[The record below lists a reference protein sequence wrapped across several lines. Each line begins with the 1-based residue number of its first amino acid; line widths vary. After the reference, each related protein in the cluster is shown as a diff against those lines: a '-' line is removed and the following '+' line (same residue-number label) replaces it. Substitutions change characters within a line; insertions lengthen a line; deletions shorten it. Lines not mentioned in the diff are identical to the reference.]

1 VISQKN
7 KQGWRNPW
15 VFGLLAVMLSGV
27 LINARFFWNVMHHP
41 TRVLDDDY
49 TVREHNK
56 YDAKWLQEQA
66 ERTTL
71 GWQTKFYSP
80 QRLEN
85 DPIANAEAARFIL
98 MANPAEMHFEL
109 NDDKGSPIQEVQVK
123 IDAQWPGDPSHDFK
137 TIFHATTPGH
147 YVGSMD
153 FPRAGNWDLIIMADK
168 DGREFKMEQ
177 KVFVSISK

>member
-1 VISQKN
+1 MISQKN

-27 LINARFFWNVMHHP
+27 LINIRFFWNVTQHP

-56 YDAKWLQEQA
+56 YDAKWLQEQS

-71 GWQTKFYSP
+71 GWKTSLHSP

-85 DPIANAEAARFIL
+85 DPMASAEAARFIL
-98 MANPAEMHFEL
+98 MANPAEMQFDL
-109 NDDKGSPIQEVQVK
+109 NDDEGNPIQDAVVK
-123 IDAQWPGDPSHDFK
+123 IDAQWPGNPAYDFI
-137 TIFHATTPGH
+137 TEFHAAKPGH
-147 YVGSMD
+147 YVANMNFS
-153 FPRAGNWDLIIMADK
+153 RAGNWDLIIKADK

>member
-1 VISQKN
+1 MISQKN

-27 LINARFFWNVMHHP
+27 LINARFFWNVTQHP
-41 TRVLDDDY
+41 TRVLDDEY
-49 TVREHNK
+49 SVREHNK

-71 GWQTKFYSP
+71 GWKTALHSP

-85 DPIANAEAARFIL
+85 DPLAVGEAARFIL
-98 MANPAEMHFEL
+98 MDSPAEMRFEL
-109 NDDKGSPIQEVQVK
+109 NDSAGKPIADARVV
-123 IDAQWPGDPSHDFK
+123 IDAQWPGNPAFDFQTDFK
-137 TIFHATTPGH
+137 ATSPGH
-147 YVGSMD
+147 YMADMKFS
-153 FPRAGNWDLIIMADK
+153 RAGNWDLIIKADK

-177 KVFVSISK
+177 KVFVATPK